1 MKQCRLE
8 QREAR
13 VDTVIKAALQVFARE
28 GFHAATLEEIAE
40 TAGVNKAMLYYYVG
54 NKEQL
59 YELCLRRKFGKVQA
73 ELEAFSEE
81 ASSDDGGLAF
91 ALELGRQIGKR
102 PTFFTLL
109 FRELAPVAEPVPP
122 VVVELLASLV
132 ALMKQHLTASRRPYL
147 DTLAVLGIISGIYTQ
162 ALVDADTPRDY
173 DEELKH
179 TLTTYFHGLTPAD

>member
-1 MKQCRLE
+1 MKSCRAE
-8 QREAR
+8 HREAR
-13 VDTVIKAALQVFARE
+13 IDAVLKAGLTVFARE

-40 TAGVNKAMLYYYVG
+40 LAGVNKAMLYYYIG

-59 YELCLRRKFGKVQA
+59 YELCLRRKFGKVLA

-91 ALELGRQIGKR
+91 AIELGRQIGKR
-102 PTFFTLL
+102 PTLFTLL
-109 FRELAPVAEPVPP
+109 FRELAPVAEPMSP
-122 VVVELLASLV
+122 VVLELLAALV
-132 ALMKQHLTASRRPYL
+132 ALTRQHVTHSTRPYL

-173 DEELKH
+173 DSELVH
-179 TLTTYFHGLTPAD
+179 TLTTYFRGLTQAT